1 MLKKDELKILKLLFD
16 DLTRNLTISD
26 ISKELNQK
34 YVQTYRTVMALE
46 KSGEVIIE
54 RIGNSKVVRIDPTKF
69 NTNYV
74 AVEIERLSQHLKKK
88 QSLRIIQERI
98 ININENIICIL
109 FGSQVEKPS
118 EKSDIDLLFV
128 IPEEF
133 NYSSFDRRIRL
144 ELSIYDCDINIVTQQ
159 GMLNMWANPKKFNV
173 GNEILKKH
181 LVLYGAE
188 HFINL
193 LKKHYVG

>member
-26 ISKELNQK
+26 ISKELKQK

-74 AVEIERLSQHLKKK
+74 VVEIERLSQHLKKK